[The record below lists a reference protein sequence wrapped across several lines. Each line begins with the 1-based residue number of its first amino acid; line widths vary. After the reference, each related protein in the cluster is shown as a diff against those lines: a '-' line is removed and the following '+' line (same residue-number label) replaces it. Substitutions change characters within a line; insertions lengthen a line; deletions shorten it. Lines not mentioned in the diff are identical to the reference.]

1 MDDYVSK
8 WRQKQLRKDEAG
20 VKGYMRTEVRL
31 AGFGG
36 QGIIRAGLM
45 LAMAASIHSDKNAV
59 QTQSYGPESRGGS
72 CKSEVVISDEE
83 IDYPKV
89 VEPDV
94 LVVMSQEAFNT
105 YATTLKANGTLL
117 IDSDMVPRRELEGNV
132 HVFMVPSTKM
142 AEELGKT
149 IVANVVMLGAL
160 VAITGIT
167 TADAFKNSLL
177 SNIPKGTEKL
187 NLTAFEKGYEHG
199 KKLLEEASK
208 N

>member
-1 MDDYVSK
+1 
-8 WRQKQLRKDEAG
+8 
-20 VKGYMRTEVRL
+20 MRTEVRL

-45 LAMAASIHSDKNAV
+45 LAMAACIHSDKNAV

-105 YATTLKANGTLL
+105 YADTLKPNGTLL
-117 IDSDMVPRRELEGNV
+117 LDPDMVPRHEFKGNAQ
-132 HVFMVPSTKM
+132 VFTVPCTKM
-142 AEELGKT
+142 AEEMGKT
-149 IVANVVMLGAL
+149 IVANVIMLGAL

-167 TADAFKNSLL
+167 TSEAFKNSLL

-187 NLTAFEKGYEHG
+187 NLAAFEKGYEYG
-199 KKLLEEASK
+199 KKLLEQTQK
-208 N
+208 

>member
-1 MDDYVSK
+1 
-8 WRQKQLRKDEAG
+8 
-20 VKGYMRTEVRL
+20 
-31 AGFGG
+31 
-36 QGIIRAGLM
+36 
-45 LAMAASIHSDKNAV
+45 MAACIHGDKNAV

-105 YATTLKANGTLL
+105 YADTLRPNGILL
-117 IDSDMVPRRELEGNV
+117 LDPDMVPRHEFKGNARI
-132 HVFMVPSTKM
+132 FMVPSTKM

-160 VAITGIT
+160 VAVTGIT
-167 TADAFKNSLL
+167 SAEAFKNSLL

-187 NLTAFEKGYEHG
+187 NLTAFEKGFDYG
-199 KKLLEEASK
+199 KNLLEKSSK
-208 N
+208 D